1 MGGGM
6 RLEPEEEPGTPSMDE
21 EPGTLSIYEEDEDPE
36 TRERDEGTGGGGIRE
51 LSVRMRGIESDVF
64 D

>member
-6 RLEPEEEPGTPSMDE
+6 RLEPEEPGTPSMDE
-21 EPGTLSIYEEDEDPE
+21 EPGTLSIDENPGA
-36 TRERDEGTGGGGIRE
+36 RERDEGTGGGGIRE
-51 LSVRMRGIESDVF
+51 LSVRMRGIEFDVF